1 MERFD
6 LIKEF
11 KKLDDPRRGQ
21 GRMHTIDIVLMIVIL
36 GTMSGFYGYRA
47 LGDFVNRYY
56 CSSRHIR
63 KASRISSGRF
73 SRSKKP

>member
-11 KKLDDPRRGQ
+11 KKLDDLRRGQ
-21 GRMHTIDIVLMIVIL
+21 GRVHTIDIVLMIVIL

-47 LGDFVNRYY
+47 LGDFVN
-56 CSSRHIR
+56 SQ
-63 KASRISSGRF
+63 
-73 SRSKKP
+73 P